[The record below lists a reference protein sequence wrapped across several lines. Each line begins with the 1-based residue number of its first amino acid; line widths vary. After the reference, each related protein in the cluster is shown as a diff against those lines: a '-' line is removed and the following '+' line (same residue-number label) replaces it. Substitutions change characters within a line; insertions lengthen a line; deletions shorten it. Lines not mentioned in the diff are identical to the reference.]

1 MSSVM
6 RLQGG
11 FHANP
16 LRVLTEDL
24 SRNARD
30 LLTEISPSFA
40 SKEDF
45 STSAAT
51 QPLADFGLLGTD
63 GILVTY

>member
-1 MSSVM
+1 M

-16 LRVLTEDL
+16 LRVLAEDL

-30 LLTEISPSFA
+30 LLTGVFPRSSA
-40 SKEDF
+40 SSEEL

-51 QPLADFGLLGTD
+51 QPLTIDPD
-63 GILVTY
+63 